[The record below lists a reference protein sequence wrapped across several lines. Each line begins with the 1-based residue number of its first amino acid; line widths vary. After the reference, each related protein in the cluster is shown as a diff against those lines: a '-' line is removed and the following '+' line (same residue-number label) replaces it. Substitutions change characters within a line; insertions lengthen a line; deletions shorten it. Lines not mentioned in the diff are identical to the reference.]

1 MNDNKRKGVLNF
13 SVDPIWEDA
22 ACKFSDPEIFFNLD
36 VGSQSRAVAVCDQCP
51 IRIECLNFAIKDK
64 LEYGIFGG
72 FTADQRKKIKIPLQ

>member
-1 MNDNKRKGVLNF
+1 MSSINRKSILNF

-36 VGSQSRAVAVCDQCP
+36 VGSQSRARAVCDVCP
-51 IRIECLNFAIKDK
+51 IRVECFNFARREK

-72 FTADQRKKIKIPLQ
+72 FTAEERKKIKIPLQ